1 MPDNIDSLQIEISAN
16 ASKAEK
22 SLNKLASSLGKIQS
36 ALSGIDSGRFQNL
49 SSGILQLSN
58 SMERFSSSVKTA
70 DFTRIATGLNKLS
83 SVNVQGVSDA
93 SRAINT
99 LTANLGNLGTIA
111 FDSQGI
117 ANIANSV
124 AQLGRKTVTQ
134 AADNIP
140 KLTSSLGGLV
150 SGLSG
155 ISSSSIDVS
164 GLSQLTSSIT
174 KLGGKSATAAAGGNI
189 DKLAE
194 SLKKMMTTL
203 STSPRVS
210 QNLIQMTQALAQ
222 LASTGSKAGAATV
235 NLSRSFGTLPTAANK
250 AKTSFNGLASA
261 IGKFYAT
268 YWLLIRALGS
278 FKKAIDISSDLTEV
292 QNVVDVSFGSMSD
305 KMNEFADS
313 ALELYGM
320 SELTAKQI
328 GSRFQAMGVSM
339 GFAQEDMTDM
349 SIRLTQLAGDLA
361 SFYNITQ
368 DEAATKLQSIFTGES
383 EPLRSLGIDLAQTSV
398 EAWALSQ
405 GIDADMR
412 SMTNAEKT
420 MLRYQYVLASTG
432 QATNDFQR
440 TSDTWANSLRRLT
453 GSFEQLGSIVGGVL
467 INAFKPFVQAL
478 NSVMQAVI
486 SFAQVVSDALGAI
499 FGWEYQTGGGV
510 AQDLEMGA
518 AAAEDIENATGG
530 AADNAKKLKSY
541 TLGIDEL
548 NILEPDDG
556 SGSGSG
562 GGGAGGAGGGAD
574 ASGGEWVQTESLWEK
589 YTSSIDSLYDLGDYI
604 GNALTQAMNSID
616 WDSVYQSASNFGSG
630 LASFL
635 NGLISPELF
644 GALGT
649 TIAGALNTA
658 LYALNSF
665 GTTFD
670 WTNFGV
676 SIATGINNFF
686 STFNFS
692 NLANTI
698 NVWANGLLDALIAGL
713 STINWENIG
722 TQIGTFLS
730 EIDFAGIGA
739 KIGKAIWEAING
751 GITLWKSA
759 FNAAP
764 VETAIITAIGA
775 LKFSGLGAALGNAML
790 KNLSVKTIVSSI
802 GKLFSGNAISTVIA
816 KAFSGST
823 IVTTIS
829 ATMAE
834 TGASLSTVLF
844 NLIAVPLKNFILVTI
859 PGVIT
864 SAISSLGGIIT
875 GAIGSLA
882 TALGISVTAAGALV
896 VAAVAA
902 AIAAVVAV
910 VLNWDE
916 IKNFFTV
923 TIPNWWNGTVMPFF
937 QSIPQA
943 LLSVW
948 ESVKEYTMTKWN
960 ELLTFLSTVPSSIGK
975 IIASIIEWFSQL
987 PNQIGYA
994 LGYALGTIVS
1004 WVVNI
1009 ATYLST
1015 EIPEII
1021 SSVVEWFSE
1030 LPGRI
1035 YDAIITFID
1044 NVVDWA
1050 QSTYNTFNTYV
1061 NNIINNIINWFSTLP
1076 SRIYNAIITFIN
1088 NVIQWATETYTTFN
1102 QKITEIIT
1110 SIVAWFSEMPGKIY
1124 DTIIKFVENILKWK
1138 DEAIKTFRESVKEI
1152 VDKVVGFFGDLPDK
1166 MFSIG
1171 ENVVKGLWNGINGT
1185 IGWLKDKISDFC
1197 DSVLEGFED
1206 AFDIGSPSKVFAQ
1219 EGRYLIQ
1226 GIPIGISEETPG
1238 TLKTVRG
1245 FGERVVEALSST
1257 FSNIRPV
1264 QISTAYQPIV
1274 PSYAGAISEYGV
1286 SYAGT
1291 ISYTSDPTIE
1301 QNIGNL
1307 IDTKLIPVIQSANAT
1322 RDELLQTIADKD
1334 TNTYIDGRKVN
1345 RILNNQQSRSGYSIR
1360 K

>member
-499 FGWEYQTGGGV
+499 FGWKYQTGGGV

-548 NILEPDDG
+548 NILNPDDG

-562 GGGAGGAGGGAD
+562 GGGAGGAGGGAG

-589 YTSSIDSLYDLGDYI
+589 YTSSIGSLYELGKYI
-604 GNALTQAMNSID
+604 GDTLSETLRGIN
-616 WDSVYQSASNFGSG
+616 WDEVYKGAENFGTG

-635 NGLISPELF
+635 NGLFEDGELF
-644 GALGT
+644 GELGT
-649 TIAGALNTA
+649 TIANSLNTV
-658 LYALNSF
+658 LHGLDSF
-665 GTTFD
+665 AEEFD
-670 WTNFGV
+670 WTDFGK
-676 SIATGINNFF
+676 SLANGINNFF
-686 STFNFS
+686 KNFDF
-692 NLANTI
+692 
-698 NVWANGLLDALIAGL
+698 GLLAETLNDWVDGLEEAILEALKELDWQEIFESAWEFFTGL
-713 STINWENIG
+713 ELDTLLII
-722 TQIGTFLS
+722 
-730 EIDFAGIGA
+730 IGA
-739 KIGKAIWEAING
+739 IALKAKRGSLKELISSKISDLIRG
-751 GITLWKSA
+751 GIELA
-759 FNAAP
+759 R
-764 VETAIITAIGA
+764 
-775 LKFSGLGAALGNAML
+775 
-790 KNLSVKTIVSSI
+790 
-802 GKLFSGNAISTVIA
+802 
-816 KAFSGST
+816 
-823 IVTTIS
+823 
-829 ATMAE
+829 
-834 TGASLSTVLF
+834 
-844 NLIAVPLKNFILVTI
+844 VTI
-859 PGVIT
+859 
-864 SAISSLGGIIT
+864 
-875 GAIGSLA
+875 AIGSLDA
-882 TALGISVTAAGALV
+882 IS
-896 VAAVAA
+896 
-902 AIAAVVAV
+902 
-910 VLNWDE
+910 
-916 IKNFFTV
+916 
-923 TIPNWWNGTVMPFF
+923 
-937 QSIPQA
+937 
-943 LLSVW
+943 
-948 ESVKEYTMTKWN
+948 
-960 ELLTFLSTVPSSIGK
+960 
-975 IIASIIEWFSQL
+975 
-987 PNQIGYA
+987 
-994 LGYALGTIVS
+994 
-1004 WVVNI
+1004 
-1009 ATYLST
+1009 
-1015 EIPEII
+1015 
-1021 SSVVEWFSE
+1021 
-1030 LPGRI
+1030 LPGL
-1035 YDAIITFID
+1035 
-1044 NVVDWA
+1044 
-1050 QSTYNTFNTYV
+1050 Q
-1061 NNIINNIINWFSTLP
+1061 
-1076 SRIYNAIITFIN
+1076 
-1088 NVIQWATETYTTFN
+1088 VIGN
-1102 QKITEIIT
+1102 
-1110 SIVAWFSEMPGKIY
+1110 
-1124 DTIIKFVENILKWK
+1124 
-1138 DEAIKTFRESVKEI
+1138 EI
-1152 VDKVVGFFGDLPDK
+1152 VDKIDDFIRENFGQSALNAMGESLLLAVTTGAGALAGPIGAAIGLAIGIALDTFIVKGEHITKFWDNFKEIMFNFDFANSLLEKSKNFFETAFNSDNFLEFGANIVAGIASGLTSGFFFLTEPIADLFSYIVEGICDIFGIHSPAEEMKPYGEYILKGIAEGFKSAIESWTETLSTFATDTIDFVKELFGIKDYSTVFYDFGLDTIVGFITGVDENYSDTESPINTWVSSILSWFNGDGKKVNNSTFLGFAGDIISGFNNGIDLNFGQTELPISTWVSEILSWFNGKEEDGK
-1166 MFSIG
+1166 INATTFAKFAAEIIQGFKEKIG
-1171 ENVVKGLWNGINGT
+1171 SDYESTKSNIETWAEKIKEWFWGDSSQNEDTGLGAKFKDFGKWIMTGLKNGLESMWETVKGLIRDIADSIND
-1185 IGWLKDKISDFC
+1185 LMEK
-1197 DSVLEGFED
+1197 EEE
-1206 AFDIGSPSKVFAQ
+1206 IGSPSKRFFRYGVWMMEGLENGLNNGAKPMMNSLSAIAQNIPIQLEPINGNVSANSTIPSYGFSTSSFAIPSISAQ
-1219 EGRYLIQ
+1219 EQNYTGDEMLVRALETVLDTRL
-1226 GIPIGISEETPG
+1226 IPI
-1238 TLKTVRG
+1238 
-1245 FGERVVEALSST
+1245 
-1257 FSNIRPV
+1257 
-1264 QISTAYQPIV
+1264 
-1274 PSYAGAISEYGV
+1274 
-1286 SYAGT
+1286 
-1291 ISYTSDPTIE
+1291 
-1301 QNIGNL
+1301 
-1307 IDTKLIPVIQSANAT
+1307 IQSAST
-1322 RDELLQTIADKD
+1322 SRDELLQTIADKD